1 VSSVLAADVSAET
14 AAWIAAAG
22 AAGGALIGATA
33 GGVVNFVLERVRER
47 REAGVGA
54 RLVRND
60 LFVAA
65 SQLKSA
71 EDSGKWFLLYEA
83 PMEAWHTQRTALA
96 ARLTPEQFEVVSQAV
111 TRLELLT
118 KWLNAIIAGQ
128 ITTAKIDEIRDKPRV
143 VWMPVGEDAQLR
155 QFRVNATAAYNTLQ
169 RLAGGERIDSGL
181 LFDEAPVLPSPRAA

>member
-1 VSSVLAADVSAET
+1 VFAADVSAET
-14 AAWIAAAG
+14 AAWIAVLG
-22 AAGGALIGATA
+22 AIGGALIGATA
-33 GGVVNFVLERVRER
+33 GGFVDFLLARVRER
-47 REAGVGA
+47 REAVVGA

-71 EDSGKWFLLYEA
+71 EDSGKWFLMYELEMA
-83 PMEAWHTQRTALA
+83 AWHTHRTALA
-96 ARLTPEQFEVVSQAV
+96 AKLTPEQYEVVSQAV
-111 TRLELLT
+111 SRLELLT

-128 ITTAKIDEIRDKPRV
+128 IPTAKIDEIRDKPRV

-169 RLAGGERIDSGL
+169 RLSGGERIQSGL
-181 LFDEAPVLPSPRAA
+181 LFDEQPVLPSPRGV

>member
-83 PMEAWHTQRTALA
+83 PMEAWHTQER
-96 ARLTPEQFEVVSQAV
+96 RLP
-111 TRLELLT
+111 
-118 KWLNAIIAGQ
+118 
-128 ITTAKIDEIRDKPRV
+128 RD
-143 VWMPVGEDAQLR
+143 
-155 QFRVNATAAYNTLQ
+155 
-169 RLAGGERIDSGL
+169 
-181 LFDEAPVLPSPRAA
+181 